1 MCDFIHFEDDNFAH
15 DAKRYDD
22 VLVILLLA
30 REKKIPGD
38 TPNGIRRDTWTLE
51 RVRRT
56 KSSQCHCLNVLH
68 NGLRGAWS
76 RPKKLIGAESNLT
89 LSGEGSQ

>member
-1 MCDFIHFEDDNFAH
+1 MHGFIHFEDDNCIH

-38 TPNGIRRDTWTLE
+38 TRNGIRGDTWLLA

-56 KSSQCHCLNVLH
+56 KSSQCHYLNVLH
-68 NGLRGAWS
+68 NGLRG
-76 RPKKLIGAESNLT
+76 T
-89 LSGEGSQ
+89 